1 MPVRPGAT
9 SAIRSARGWHNS
21 ANVSRIISVPCWC
34 ERAVLYSAIRLS
46 SRACLL
52 GLRRLRAA
60 ADSSRPRR
68 SRTTRGASSSSTSTT
83 QARSTPTS
91 CTRSSRRSARGSRG
105 ARWCARAPFGARRLG
120 ERSAAAGRGGGA
132 GQSTR
137 ASGARAIPRHPSM
150 QSDDAGRHVSMWGV
164 VPLCACVCRCARC
177 APSSAKSTWTRAAR
191 LSSTSSS
198 RRLRV
203 VVKAHDSHT
212 THHLFDRR
220 DRVQRVP
227 ARHEAPDR
235 GRASVVR
242 DGAGARAG
250 RGGGR
255 HAQPA
260 RWAGRRLERGRAQR
274 GEGWWLRLRVP
285 A

>member
-34 ERAVLYSAIRLS
+34 ERAVLYSAIRPS

-132 GQSTR
+132 GQPVSR
-137 ASGARAIPRHPSM
+137 LARLALARYRVTPRCNLTT
-150 QSDDAGRHVSMWGV
+150 QVVTFRCGV
-164 VPLCACVCRCARC
+164 WCRCVRVSVA
-177 APSSAKSTWTRAAR
+177 APGAHHHQR
-191 LSSTSSS
+191 S
-198 RRLRV
+198 RRGRE
-203 VVKAHDSHT
+203 
-212 THHLFDRR
+212 RR
-220 DRVQRVP
+220 D
-227 ARHEAPDR
+227 
-235 GRASVVR
+235 
-242 DGAGARAG
+242 
-250 RGGGR
+250 
-255 HAQPA
+255 
-260 RWAGRRLERGRAQR
+260 
-274 GEGWWLRLRVP
+274 
-285 A
+285 